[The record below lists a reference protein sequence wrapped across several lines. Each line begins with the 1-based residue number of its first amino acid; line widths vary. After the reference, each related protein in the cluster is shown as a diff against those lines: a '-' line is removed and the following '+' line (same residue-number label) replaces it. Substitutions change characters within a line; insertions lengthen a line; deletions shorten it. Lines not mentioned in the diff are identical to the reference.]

1 MPKQHK
7 ASRASFVILNS
18 PYFCRLSGK
27 FDRQKLT
34 THRLGILRRLPIVIL
49 IMPYVE
55 KRIKRYF
62 CAVFGAFNSTP
73 AICSG
78 AITHSRNSYTTHKF
92 QEPAKPCYQP
102 ILPQTP
108 VNTQHNRG
116 LFGVSFAA
124 INPQSTVSAQANRGF
139 SAPTFE
145 AIGGAV

>member
-1 MPKQHK
+1 MATNNMMTYLVSQRTRSIGAVAVG
-7 ASRASFVILNS
+7 ASLLASLRVICSGLIEQILNS
-18 PYFCRLSGK
+18 S
-27 FDRQKLT
+27 T
-34 THRLGILRRLPIVIL
+34 THR
-49 IMPYVE
+49 
-55 KRIKRYF
+55 
-62 CAVFGAFNSTP
+62 A
-73 AICSG
+73 
-78 AITHSRNSYTTHKF
+78 THKF

-139 SAPTFE
+139 SAGTFA

>member
-1 MPKQHK
+1 MSQ
-7 ASRASFVILNS
+7 L
-18 PYFCRLSGK
+18 
-27 FDRQKLT
+27 
-34 THRLGILRRLPIVIL
+34 
-49 IMPYVE
+49 E
-55 KRIKRYF
+55 KRIKRYY

-73 AICSG
+73 DFCSSTPAICSG
-78 AITHSRNSYTTHKF
+78 AIKQILNSSTTHRAIHKF

-139 SAPTFE
+139 SAGTFA